1 MTANGGVSF
10 WYRETG
16 LPARR
21 PPLERPV
28 DADVCIVGAGYT
40 GLWTAYYLKKAQPS
54 LDIVVLERKFAGYG
68 ASGRNGGWLTGAL
81 AGSPRRFAR
90 THGGEGVQA
99 LQRAMNET
107 VDEVIAVARAEGID
121 ADIVKG
127 GILRVAHAPSHLPRL
142 TVQVRAARA
151 WGDTEVEQLDAEQ
164 TTARIRVD
172 GALGAS
178 FSPHCARVQPAK
190 LVQGLARV
198 VEGLGVR
205 IYESTPVT
213 EIVPHEA
220 RTPYGA
226 VRADFVLR
234 ATEGFTAGLAGERR
248 TWLPMNSSL
257 IVTERLPGRVWERIG
272 WEGRELLGDMS
283 HAYIYAQ
290 RTADDR
296 IAIGGRGVPYLFGSR
311 TDDDGRTH
319 ATTVRALRD
328 ALVRL
333 FPAVRDAA
341 VEHAW
346 CGVLGVPRDWCSTAA
361 LDRRTGLGWAGGYVG
376 HGVATT
382 NLAGRTLRDLVLGAD
397 TDLTRLPWVG
407 RKVRRWEPEPLRWI
421 GVRGMYAAYRA
432 ADRAEIVGGRTT
444 TSPIARIA
452 DAVARRN

>member
-54 LDIVVLERKFAGYG
+54 LDVVVLERKFAGYG
-68 ASGRNGGWLTGAL
+68 ASGRNGGWLTAAL

-99 LQRAMNET
+99 LQRAMNAT

-142 TVQVRAARA
+142 TAQVRAARA
-151 WGDTEVEQLDAEQ
+151 WGDTDVEQLDAEQ

-257 IVTERLPGRVWERIG
+257 IVTERLPDRVWERIG

-341 VEHAW
+341 IDHAW
-346 CGVLGVPRDWCSTAA
+346 CGVLGVPRDWCSTAT

-397 TDLTRLPWVG
+397 TELTRLPWVG

-452 DAVARRN
+452 DAVARRH

>member
-54 LDIVVLERKFAGYG
+54 LDVVVLERKFAGYG

-142 TVQVRAARA
+142 TAQVRAARA

-432 ADRAEIVGGRTT
+432 ADRAEMVGGRTT

>member
-1 MTANGGVSF
+1 MTVNGGVSF
-10 WYRETG
+10 WYHETG

-21 PPLERPV
+21 PPLNRPIE
-28 DADVCIVGAGYT
+28 ADVCIVGAGYT
-40 GLWTAYYLKKAQPS
+40 GLWTAYYLKKAQPG
-54 LDIVVLERKFAGYG
+54 LDVVVLERKFAGYG

-90 THGGEGVQA
+90 THGGEGVHA

-107 VDEVIAVARAEGID
+107 VDEVIAVARTEGID

-142 TVQVRAARA
+142 TAQVRAARA
-151 WGDTEVEQLDAEQ
+151 WGDTDVEQLDAEQ

-190 LVQGLARV
+190 LVQGLAKV

-257 IVTERLPGRVWERIG
+257 IVTERLPDRVWERIG

-346 CGVLGVPRDWCSTAA
+346 CGVLGVPRDWCSTAT

-397 TDLTRLPWVG
+397 TELTRLPWVG

-452 DAVARRN
+452 DAVARRH

>member
-142 TVQVRAARA
+142 TAQVRAARA

-346 CGVLGVPRDWCSTAA
+346 CGVLGVPRDWCSTVT